1 MPTFENRKFRGAA
14 DANKLG
20 ARYRAVMARH
30 PFLMFGLP
38 FMAVIIGGSFVLTP
52 ATAIRYERQ
61 DRKVRQLTKEEEL
74 GLGKMGRK
82 VDIRE
87 EYYVSYRHPD
97 EIGSS
102 EWMRGARFR

>member
-1 MPTFENRKFRGAA
+1 MPTFQSRKFRGSA

-61 DRKVRQLTKEEEL
+61 DRKVRQLSRDEEL
-74 GLGKMGRK
+74 GLGKTGRK

-87 EYYVSYRHPD
+87 EYYVS
-97 EIGSS
+97 
-102 EWMRGARFR
+102 FRPRLSCGVGGEGL